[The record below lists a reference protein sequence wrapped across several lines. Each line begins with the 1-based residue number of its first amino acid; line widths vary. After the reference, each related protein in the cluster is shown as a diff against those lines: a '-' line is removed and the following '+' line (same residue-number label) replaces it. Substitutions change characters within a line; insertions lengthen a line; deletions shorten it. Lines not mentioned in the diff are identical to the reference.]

1 MPRSWPLS
9 RTPPQPCVGDQGWRW
24 WQSHPL
30 CSPETPRLP
39 SNSPSTP
46 HSPEGPPHPGAGK
59 SGDETNGPLSLG
71 DPPGGEKHHFSTRE
85 KRHNTYNPSRDLVF
99 VVTPFSVTAGEV
111 RRASQSTRGVKCM
124 WGKGLREEGWLGAR
138 EPPQCGEQGR
148 PGGASEIEAPSQG
161 PEPSRDPWKERL
173 PDRGAPG
180 PTRLG
185 SQPHFVLG
193 VIRHK
198 VVTGP
203 RARGSIGRAE
213 DTPCPG
219 RTYGPPGVGVPTLSR
234 WGAAARQGA
243 LAPGTCPAGHL
254 GTTRPPHPRPHPR
267 AAGSILPRGLWAAG
281 NRPVVEISYT

>member
-46 HSPEGPPHPGAGK
+46 HSPEGPPHPGAGR
-59 SGDETNGPLSLG
+59 SGDETNGPLSSG

-180 PTRLG
+180 PHRAGLTASLCLRRHQAQGSDGPTCSRVHQKSKGHPLPWEDIRSTWGGGPYSEQVGSSCRAGGSSTRHNL
-185 SQPHFVLG
+185 
-193 VIRHK
+193 
-198 VVTGP
+198 
-203 RARGSIGRAE
+203 
-213 DTPCPG
+213 D
-219 RTYGPPGVGVPTLSR
+219 PGVPARLS
-234 WGAAARQGA
+234 GSNS
-243 LAPGTCPAGHL
+243 
-254 GTTRPPHPRPHPR
+254 PPCNMRRNP
-267 AAGSILPRGLWAAG
+267 
-281 NRPVVEISYT
+281 PV